1 MLEEAL
7 VDDFP
12 MGIRG
17 NLLCFFRRL
26 HVRVKPG
33 YWSQIA
39 YLHMAPV
46 GRLARHGQ
54 GGRSTWRLAVEAQ
67 ILAESV

>member
-1 MLEEAL
+1 MTFPWVLEAICF
-7 VDDFP
+7 V
-12 MGIRG
+12 
-17 NLLCFFRRL
+17 FFRRL